1 MAVPQ
6 VRWMIYVMENPNL
19 KWMIENRALAFFF
32 YPPISPQ
39 GVKQAIQDPS
49 GGSMNPKP

>member
-32 YPPISPQ
+32 LPTHIPTGRKAGHSRSIWGINEP
-39 GVKQAIQDPS
+39 
-49 GGSMNPKP
+49 